1 MKNLKIIVKSNNKKA
16 SRQLMF
22 FFHEKLKTNKFV
34 LQKICLK
41 TFNKNKFTILKS
53 PNINKTAQEK
63 FKKTTFNTQIEFV
76 IIKFIYYLYFLKQLS
91 QSFSSDCCVFL
102 KYKLTCMQNP
112 ILR

>member
-16 SRQLMF
+16 SRQLMSF
-22 FFHEKLKTNKFV
+22 FNEKLKTNKFV

-41 TFNKNKFTILKS
+41 TFNKNQFTILKS

-63 FKKTTFNTQIEFV
+63 FKRITFNTQIIFV
-76 IIKFIYYLYFLKQLS
+76 ITKFIYYLCFLKQLS

-102 KYKLTCMQNP
+102 KYKVICVYNP